1 LQASYIF
8 NQEAP
13 SLSNLGGAQTIS
25 YNQSVYDFVK
35 GQSVL
40 ATVITGGNR
49 GLVRESRN
57 DIKLGI
63 NWTLPVVKNSNL
75 IVEYFDN
82 RSRNVSSSFPALT
95 AAVLGAYPG
104 RVTRDSLTGDITQID
119 ETPSP
124 SPASTKS
131 ACAGASTCSAMWASR
146 CRRCAVAAC
155 SAMVLRRA
163 VRRRARVA
171 RRRVKAADRVA
182 VAAKV
187 AAPAAVRVAAVP
199 VHRVR
204 PQAAVRARR

>member
-1 LQASYIF
+1 
-8 NQEAP
+8 
-13 SLSNLGGAQTIS
+13 
-25 YNQSVYDFVK
+25 VK

-119 ETPSP
+119 ETPLP
-124 SPASTKS
+124 SPASTK
-131 ACAGASTCSAMWASR
+131 APALGLQPVRQCGQAAAG
-146 CRRCAVAAC
+146 RCAVAAC

-163 VRRRARVA
+163 VRLRARW
-171 RRRVKAADRVA
+171 
-182 VAAKV
+182 
-187 AAPAAVRVAAVP
+187 PAAG
-199 VHRVR
+199 
-204 PQAAVRARR
+204 